1 MTKISNKSVENPII
15 YRTLQSYLDDKGLKV
30 GEVSTDSFETVF
42 IQLENVDNEVVECW
56 SVTTPLKTQ
65 LFLDPIITQ
74 DLINSL
80 LILDLYTYTG
90 QLYHTIAFDY
100 EFNTID
106 VKHLF

>member
-15 YRTLQSYLDDKGLKV
+15 YRTLQSYLNDKGLKV
-30 GEVSTDSFETVF
+30 GKVLTDSFENVF

-56 SVTTPLKTQ
+56 SVTTPLQTQ
-65 LFLDPIITQ
+65 LSLNPIITQ

-80 LILDLYTYTG
+80 LIIDLYTQTG
-90 QLYHTIAFDY
+90 QLYHVVAFDY
-100 EFNTID
+100 EVNTID

>member
-30 GEVSTDSFETVF
+30 GEVSTDSFENVF

-56 SVTTPLKTQ
+56 SVTTPLQTQ
-65 LFLDPIITQ
+65 LSLNPIITQ

-80 LILDLYTYTG
+80 LILDLYTHTG
-90 QLYHTIAFDY
+90 QLYHIIAFDY

-106 VKHLF
+106 IKHLF